1 MNLNYETNLHGS
13 ITLVRWK
20 RECKAIGRLCHRP
33 KVLVVVTSQVRRES
47 ATEWC
52 ASVTCRLNH
61 RAALLPRVKE
71 QTRKK
76 RPHDHFHACDT
87 GQQFNLQVQ
96 VNIVSFV
103 YKRWTFKEGHPK
115 ALISNTDWYNI
126 YYEVCHR
133 TRPPRGTHRSPKH
146 RVRTR

>member
-1 MNLNYETNLHGS
+1 MHKTVTQNMNLNYETNLHGS

-47 ATEWC
+47 ATERC

-76 RPHDHFHACDT
+76 TATWPLSMHVTRGSNSTFKCM
-87 GQQFNLQVQ
+87 Q
-96 VNIVSFV
+96 VNTGSLV

-115 ALISNTDWYNI
+115 ALISNTDWY
-126 YYEVCHR
+126 
-133 TRPPRGTHRSPKH
+133 T
-146 RVRTR
+146 